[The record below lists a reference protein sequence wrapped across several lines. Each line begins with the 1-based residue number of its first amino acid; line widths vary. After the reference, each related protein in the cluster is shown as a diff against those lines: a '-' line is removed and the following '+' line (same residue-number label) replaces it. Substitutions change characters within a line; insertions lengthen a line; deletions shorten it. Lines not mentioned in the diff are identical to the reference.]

1 MLHALIAWSQPWI
14 GQSCKRNPVTS
25 SLIANMSH
33 KTKWSEMIWD
43 GSSELARKS
52 CREDLKDGGFLPTRK
67 ETMEFCWFLDGPRT
81 QHHWLLW
88 AMDEAL
94 LVAGNSQGIV
104 DFRLQLLEMPGSGW
118 ILEIVKLL
126 WKIWMVHDGSLHA
139 QKWGAMPKNGWF
151 WTNYCKTIGVI
162 SSTEI
167 EVWTTTKLGWL
178 NSVEITI
185 NTAIKKTEVIYH
197 WFR

>member
-1 MLHALIAWSQPWI
+1 MNLLGATCFDNLVATMNWTVLQTMQDLPF
-14 GQSCKRNPVTS
+14 TS

-52 CREDLKDGGFLPTRK
+52 CREDLKDGGFLPKRK

-104 DFRLQLLEMPGSGW
+104 DFRLQLLEMPRSGW

-126 WKIWMVHDGSLHA
+126 RKNMDGS
-139 QKWGAMPKNGWF
+139 WWFYIICPKMGC
-151 WTNYCKTIGVI
+151 Y
-162 SSTEI
+162 
-167 EVWTTTKLGWL
+167 
-178 NSVEITI
+178 
-185 NTAIKKTEVIYH
+185 AKK
-197 WFR
+197 